1 MALKAFTAESVK
13 SLPIPE
19 KGEKWYREGQ
29 GFAVRC
35 RSNGSRTYFLVYTIQ
50 AKKRYVTLG
59 QVGEISLARARM
71 EAKALR
77 ARVKTGEDPQ
87 FERQELAKLSALER
101 SQTDGTLTF
110 AELTES
116 YIRDWCQRNKK
127 SWKED
132 QRILNTYFSPTL
144 ANVRITEIV
153 KGDISKLLAKIRER
167 GKTTQENRALACVRA
182 MFNWAVSQDHLD
194 SNPCIGLKANKEKSR
209 DRVLS
214 DDEIRTL
221 WSGLENPSF
230 HVAIANL
237 LKLQLLLGLRVGE
250 ACSLQWSDIN
260 GDWLTIPADRTKNGR
275 EHRILLTS
283 DSQKIIHS
291 TPKDSIGQYIFS
303 AKGNDKP
310 LNPDSVQKALTR
322 AINREEIKLSPFR
335 THDLR
340 RTFGTRL
347 AKLSIKREVID
358 RALNHID
365 NSVHAVYNRHDFDQ
379 ELAQA
384 LICWQSE
391 LFAMVDEKLC
401 CKTGDTQKNNVRFLN
416 FNSSKETSNET
427 LKRKK

>member
-19 KGEKWYREGQ
+19 KGSKWHREGQ

-35 RSNGSRTYFLVYTIQ
+35 LSNGTRTFYYVYEIQ
-50 AKKRYVTLG
+50 GKRRYVTLG
-59 QVGEISLARARM
+59 QVGEISLAKARKD
-71 EAKALR
+71 AKALR

-110 AELTES
+110 SELSAT

-132 QRILNTYFSPTL
+132 QRILDTYFAPTL
-144 ANVRITEIV
+144 GQIRITQIV
-153 KGDISKLLAKIRER
+153 KTDVSKLLAKIRKR

-182 MFNWAVSQDHLD
+182 MFNWAVSEDHLK

-221 WSGLENPSF
+221 WRGLEKPSF
-230 HVAIANL
+230 HIAIANV
-237 LKLQLLLGLRVGE
+237 LKLQLLIGLRVSE

-260 GDWLTIPADRTKNGR
+260 GDWLTIPADRTKNG
-275 EHRILLTS
+275 EKHRIPLTS
-283 DSQKIIHS
+283 DSQKIINS
-291 TPKDSIGQYIFS
+291 TPKNSIDKYIFS

-310 LNPDSVQKALTR
+310 INRDSVQKALTR
-322 AINREEIKLSPFR
+322 AIKREEISLTPFR

-347 AKLSIKREVID
+347 AKLGTKREVID

-365 NSVHAVYNRHDFDQ
+365 SSVHAVYNRHDFDQ
-379 ELAQA
+379 ELEKA
-384 LICWQSE
+384 LLCWQRE
-391 LFAMVDEKLC
+391 LKKIISNKPMS
-401 CKTGDTQKNNVRFLN
+401 NVINLAR
-416 FNSSKETSNET
+416 
-427 LKRKK
+427 

>member
-13 SLPIPE
+13 SLPTPE
-19 KGEKWYREGQ
+19 KGDKWYREGQ

-35 RSNGSRTYFLVYTIQ
+35 RSSGSRTYFLIYSIQ
-50 AKKRYVTLG
+50 GKKRYVTLG
-59 QVGEISLARARM
+59 QVGNISLAKARQ
-71 EAKALR
+71 EAKSLR
-77 ARVKTGEDPQ
+77 ARVKAGEDPQ

-101 SQTDGTLTF
+101 NQTDGTLTF
-110 AELTES
+110 SELCET

-132 QRILNTYFSPTL
+132 QRILDTYFSPTL
-144 ANVRITEIV
+144 GKVRITEIV
-153 KGDISKLLAKIRER
+153 KGDISKLLAKIRKR

-182 MFNWAVSQDHLD
+182 MFNWAVSQGFIEA
-194 SNPCIGLKANKEKSR
+194 SPCTGLKANKEKSR

-221 WSGLENPSF
+221 WLGLDNASF
-230 HVAIANL
+230 HVAIANV
-237 LKLQLLLGLRVGE
+237 LKLQLMLGLRVGE
-250 ACSLQWSDIN
+250 ACTLQWSDIN
-260 GDWLTIPADRTKNGR
+260 GDWLTIPANRTKNGR
-275 EHRILLTS
+275 EHRVLLTS

-303 AKGNDKP
+303 AKGDGKP

-322 AINREEIKLSPFR
+322 AINRGEISLTPFR

-347 AKLSIKREVID
+347 AKLGIKREVID

-365 NSVHAVYNRHDFDQ
+365 RSVHAVYNRHDFDK
-379 ELAQA
+379 ELEIA
-384 LICWQSE
+384 LLSWQRE
-391 LFAMVDEKLC
+391 IKKIVRNKP
-401 CKTGDTQKNNVRFLN
+401 TNNVINLVR
-416 FNSSKETSNET
+416 
-427 LKRKK
+427 

>member
-19 KGEKWYREGQ
+19 KGSKWHREGQ

-35 RSNGSRTYFLVYTIQ
+35 LSNGTRTFYYVYEIQ
-50 AKKRYVTLG
+50 GKRRYITLG
-59 QVGEISLARARM
+59 QVGEISLARARK

-110 AELTES
+110 AELTEA

-132 QRILNTYFSPTL
+132 QRILNAYFSPTL

-182 MFNWAVSQDHLD
+182 MFNWAVSQDYLET
-194 SNPCIGLKANKEKSR
+194 NPCIGLKANKEKSR

-221 WSGLENPSF
+221 WLGLENPSF
-230 HVAIANL
+230 HVAIASV

-250 ACSLQWSDIN
+250 ACSLHWSDIN
-260 GDWLTIPADRTKNGR
+260 GDWLTIPPDRTKNGR
-275 EHRILLTS
+275 EHRILLTR
-283 DSQKIIHS
+283 DSRKIIDSAPTHS
-291 TPKDSIGQYIFS
+291 IEKYIFS
-303 AKGNDKP
+303 ARGDGKP
-310 LNPDSVQKALTR
+310 INPDSVQKALSR
-322 AINREEIKLSPFR
+322 VFYRREINLTPFR

-347 AKLSIKREVID
+347 AKLGTKREVID
-358 RALNHID
+358 RALNHVD
-365 NSVHAVYNRHDFDQ
+365 SSVHAVYNRHDFDQ
-379 ELAQA
+379 ELEKA
-384 LICWQSE
+384 LLSWHRE
-391 LFAMVDEKLC
+391 LKKIISNKPVS
-401 CKTGDTQKNNVRFLN
+401 NVINLVR
-416 FNSSKETSNET
+416 
-427 LKRKK
+427 